1 MDDVPYASVLYIR
14 GICSR
19 PIIPDFLPDKS
30 FNTDSKKAAI
40 YWLDIENGADGNY
53 FLNLCMLYLL
63 DFIRQMKASLQ
74 LPNVSIDVL
83 ANVDSAYMGLKEET
97 QNYALQCSWKGKLLV

>member
-53 FLNLCMLYLL
+53 FLNLCMLHLL
-63 DFIRQMKASLQ
+63 DYIRQMKASLQ
-74 LPNVSIDVL
+74 LPNVSIDIL
-83 ANVDSAYMGLKEET
+83 NNVDAKYLQLSEET
-97 QNYALQCSWKGKLLV
+97 QSYALQCSWKGKLLV

>member
-1 MDDVPYASVLYIR
+1 MDDVPTVDTLFVR

-30 FNTDSKKAAI
+30 FNEDSKKAAI

-53 FLNLCMLYLL
+53 FMNLCMVYLL
-63 DFIRQMKASLQ
+63 DYIRQMKASLQ
-74 LPNVSIDVL
+74 LPNVSIDIL
-83 ANVDSAYMGLKEET
+83 NNVDAKYQEIFNACNEYK
-97 QNYALQCSWKGKLLV
+97 LQSGWKGQLLI